1 MAEIKSVIMETLSA
15 GQVKQQAKGS
25 VQKNSSSN
33 SFDNYLS
40 SSQKSNGAAA
50 SKTASKTQ
58 SNNVKVANQSKAK
71 SASDKVSDVNS
82 GNSVNSLNQKSIDK
96 VNEKIAD
103 EVKDVLGIDDD
114 TFANAM
120 TALGLIPLDLL
131 ESNNLAKLVLFV
143 NGSSDFTDLLTDEN
157 MMNQLNELSDILGNL
172 NWEDLTGMSKS
183 DFLEG
188 VEDFNAKSQTG
199 SDVFKEDAPAL
210 AQETAVDAADSGN
223 TSENVSAE
231 EEESAAN
238 TNNVSAEEESA
249 ANTNNVSTE
258 KKSVQGETT
267 VNTSDNSS
275 DTKVEV
281 SVTKSEESS
290 SQQSSYSSQSEDDMS
305 EVTHD
310 QTISEDDV
318 TTDNQHT
325 VRNDF
330 IQNLNQA
337 VNDTVQ
343 VAKPESV
350 RMQQMVDIVN
360 QVVERI
366 KVSIGTESTSM
377 EMQLN
382 PEHLGKLLLNVS
394 SKNGVMTAVF
404 SVQSEEARAALE
416 SQMYTLREN
425 LELRELKVDA
435 VEVNVSDFDFS
446 HSDQQTMNGD
456 QSKADNGNGR
466 QMKFEFDD
474 ESSEE
479 AVSNEEKEAV
489 RKQVM
494 RDNGSQIDFTA

>member
-15 GQVKQQAKGS
+15 GQVKQQAKGT

-40 SSQKSNGAAA
+40 TSQKSNGAAA

-58 SNNVKVANQSKAK
+58 SNNVKVANQPKAK
-71 SASDKVSDVNS
+71 STSDNVSDANS

-120 TALGLIPLDLL
+120 TALGLSPLDLL

-183 DFLEG
+183 DFLEE

-231 EEESAAN
+231 EVFATN
-238 TNNVSAEEESA
+238 TKNI
-249 ANTNNVSTE
+249 STE
-258 KKSVQGETT
+258 DGTVQDGAT
-267 VNTSDNSS
+267 VNTSDNASA
-275 DTKVEV
+275 TKVEV
-281 SVTKSEESS
+281 SVTKSEDNA
-290 SQQSSYSSQSEDDMS
+290 SQQDSYSSQSENDMS
-305 EVTHD
+305 EVTHEQAFTD
-310 QTISEDDV
+310 DDV
-318 TTDNQHT
+318 TSDNQQV

-330 IQNLNQA
+330 VQNLNQA
-337 VNDTVQ
+337 VNDAVQ

-446 HSDQQTMNGD
+446 HSDQTMSGD
-456 QSKADNGNGR
+456 QSKADNGNGK
-466 QMKFEFDD
+466 QMKFDFDD
-474 ESSEE
+474 EASSEE
-479 AVSNEEKEAV
+479 MISNEEKEAV

>member
-40 SSQKSNGAAA
+40 TSQKSKGDAA

-71 SASDKVSDVNS
+71 STSDNVSDANS

-120 TALGLIPLDLL
+120 TALGLSPLDLL

-231 EEESAAN
+231 EEESA
-238 TNNVSAEEESA
+238 T
-249 ANTNNVSTE
+249 NTNNVSTE

-290 SQQSSYSSQSEDDMS
+290 SQQSSFSSQSEDDMS

-330 IQNLNQA
+330 VQNLNQA
-337 VNDTVQ
+337 VNDAVQ

-446 HSDQQTMNGD
+446 HSDQTMSGD
-456 QSKADNGNGR
+456 QSKADNGNGK
-466 QMKFEFDD
+466 QMKFDFDD
-474 ESSEE
+474 EASSEE
-479 AVSNEEKEAV
+479 MISNEEKEAV

>member
-40 SSQKSNGAAA
+40 TSQKSNGAAA

-120 TALGLIPLDLL
+120 TALGLSPLDLL

-183 DFLEG
+183 DFLEE

-210 AQETAVDAADSGN
+210 AQEIAVDAADSGN

-231 EEESAAN
+231 EESA
-238 TNNVSAEEESA
+238 T
-249 ANTNNVSTE
+249 NTNNVSTE

-337 VNDTVQ
+337 VNDAVQ

-446 HSDQQTMNGD
+446 HSDQTMSGD
-456 QSKADNGNGR
+456 QSKADNGNGK
-466 QMKFEFDD
+466 QMKFYFDD
-474 ESSEE
+474 EASSEE
-479 AVSNEEKEAV
+479 MISNEEKEAV

>member
-40 SSQKSNGAAA
+40 TSQKSNGAAA

-71 SASDKVSDVNS
+71 STSDNVSDVNS

-114 TFANAM
+114 TFANVM
-120 TALGLIPLDLL
+120 TALGLSPLDLL

-183 DFLEG
+183 DFLEE

-231 EEESAAN
+231 EESA
-238 TNNVSAEEESA
+238 T
-249 ANTNNVSTE
+249 NTNNVSTE

-290 SQQSSYSSQSEDDMS
+290 SQQSSSSSQSEDDMS

-337 VNDTVQ
+337 VNDAVQ

-435 VEVNVSDFDFS
+435 VEVNVPDFDFS
-446 HSDQQTMNGD
+446 HSDQTMSGD
-456 QSKADNGNGR
+456 QSKADNGNGK
-466 QMKFEFDD
+466 QMKFDFDD
-474 ESSEE
+474 EASSEE
-479 AVSNEEKEAV
+479 MISNEEKEAV

>member
-40 SSQKSNGAAA
+40 TSQKSNGAAA

-71 SASDKVSDVNS
+71 STSDNVSDVNS

-120 TALGLIPLDLL
+120 TALGLSPLDLL

-183 DFLEG
+183 DFLEE

-231 EEESAAN
+231 EESA
-238 TNNVSAEEESA
+238 T
-249 ANTNNVSTE
+249 NTNNVSTE

>member
-15 GQVKQQAKGS
+15 GQVKQQAKES

-71 SASDKVSDVNS
+71 STSDKVSDVNS

-120 TALGLIPLDLL
+120 TALGLSPLDLL

-199 SDVFKEDAPAL
+199 SDVFKEDAPVL

-231 EEESAAN
+231 EESATN

-249 ANTNNVSTE
+249 TNTNNVSTE

-290 SQQSSYSSQSEDDMS
+290 SQQSSSSSQSEDDMS
-305 EVTHD
+305 EVTHN

>member
-40 SSQKSNGAAA
+40 TSQKSNGAAA

-71 SASDKVSDVNS
+71 STSDNVSDVNS

-114 TFANAM
+114 TFANVM
-120 TALGLIPLDLL
+120 TALGLSPLDLL

-183 DFLEG
+183 DFLEE

-231 EEESAAN
+231 EESA
-238 TNNVSAEEESA
+238 T
-249 ANTNNVSTE
+249 NTNNVSTE

-337 VNDTVQ
+337 VNDAVQ

-435 VEVNVSDFDFS
+435 VEVNVPDFDFS
-446 HSDQQTMNGD
+446 HSDQTMSGD
-456 QSKADNGNGR
+456 QSKADNGNGK
-466 QMKFEFDD
+466 QMKFDFDD
-474 ESSEE
+474 EASSEE
-479 AVSNEEKEAV
+479 MISNEEKEAV